1 MQQSEAQGW
10 HKNQGWHKVLRQENF
25 AVWLMNIVMGW
36 FFFFFNQSWSGVDVL
51 PSLCGCFIQE
61 RVCSAGGPAW
71 LEIHFPVI
79 TAQSQ
84 PSHTALMSLR
94 TDRLE
99 CCASCCF
106 GGPALCR
113 DFSIERESEAPCEPP
128 HSVFHFFVG
137 TWDSS
142 QCHNISASQIP
153 HTSPS
158 LSSVSSWEGFSFQYV
173 FCVGFCYLHKLL
185 SERPIWAWR
194 SGALLSIKTSVLS
207 QLLLPDGT
215 AVHNNKHN

>member
-1 MQQSEAQGW
+1 M
-10 HKNQGWHKVLRQENF
+10 
-25 AVWLMNIVMGW
+25 
-36 FFFFFNQSWSGVDVL
+36 D
-51 PSLCGCFIQE
+51 
-61 RVCSAGGPAW
+61 
-71 LEIHFPVI
+71 VI

-84 PSHTALMSLR
+84 PSHGAPMSLR

-113 DFSIERESEAPCEPP
+113 EFSIEKRVKHLVNLHIPYFIFRRHLRFQPMSQCFCEPNSTRFP
-128 HSVFHFFVG
+128 LTVLCVE
-137 TWDSS
+137 
-142 QCHNISASQIP
+142 QR
-153 HTSPS
+153 
-158 LSSVSSWEGFSFQYV
+158 GFLFSI
-173 FCVGFCYLHKLL
+173 CILCRLCYLHKLL

-194 SGALLSIKTSVLS
+194 SGALLSIKTRVLS